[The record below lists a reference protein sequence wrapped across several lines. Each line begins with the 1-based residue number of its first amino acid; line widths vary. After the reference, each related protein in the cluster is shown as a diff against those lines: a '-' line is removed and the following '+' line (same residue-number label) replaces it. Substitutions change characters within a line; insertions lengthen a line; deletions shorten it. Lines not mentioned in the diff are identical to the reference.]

1 MDADIRQP
9 GPGEAESEPMDT
21 TAVSREAVA
30 AGIRAGTTVLI
41 EALPEEVFATGHLPG
56 ALNIRPRRY
65 AELAPA
71 LLPDQDADVV
81 VYCGS
86 ESCDASLRVAR
97 GLRELG
103 YRNVSRYVGGKE
115 DWVNAGHTLEGDEET

>member
-1 MDADIRQP
+1 MDSDMP
-9 GPGEAESEPMDT
+9 KTGPGAAEPEPDIP
-21 TAVSREAVA
+21 AVSRDAVA
-30 AGIRAGTTVLI
+30 AGVRSGSTVLV

-56 ALNIRPRRY
+56 ALNIRPRRC
-65 AELAPA
+65 AELAPL
-71 LLPDQDADVV
+71 LLPDQDAEVV

-86 ESCDASLRVAR
+86 DSCDASLRVAR

-115 DWVNAGHTLEGDEET
+115 DWVSAGHTLEGDATA

>member
-1 MDADIRQP
+1 MDADVPQP
-9 GPGEAESEPMDT
+9 GPGAAESEPTDIP
-21 TAVSREAVA
+21 AVSRDEVV
-30 AGIRAGTTVLI
+30 AGIRTGTTVLV

-65 AELAPA
+65 AELAPV
-71 LLPDQDADVV
+71 LLPDQDAEVV

-97 GLRELG
+97 GLRQLG

-115 DWVNAGHTLEGDEET
+115 DWVNAGHTLAGGEET

>member
-1 MDADIRQP
+1 MDADIP
-9 GPGEAESEPMDT
+9 KTGPGAPEPEPDIP
-21 TAVSREAVA
+21 AVSRDAVA
-30 AGIRAGTTVLI
+30 AGVRSGSAVLV

-56 ALNIRPRRY
+56 ALNIRPRRC
-65 AELAPA
+65 AELAPL
-71 LLPDQDADVV
+71 LLPDRDAEVV

-86 ESCDASLRVAR
+86 EFCDASLRVAR

-115 DWVNAGHTLEGDEET
+115 DWASAGHALEGDATA